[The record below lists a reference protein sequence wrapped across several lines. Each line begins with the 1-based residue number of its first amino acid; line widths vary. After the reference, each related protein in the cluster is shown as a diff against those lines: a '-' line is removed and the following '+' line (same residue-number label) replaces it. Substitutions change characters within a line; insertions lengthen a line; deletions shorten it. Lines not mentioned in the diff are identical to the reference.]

1 MADQSTKKDPLD
13 LRRERPPYVI
23 DRSGPELEDID
34 TPSAVGTDPT
44 ETPDSEVQKPTVAL
58 DEDAVRRAEREGK
71 GFRG

>member
-1 MADQSTKKDPLD
+1 MADHSTKKNPLE

-23 DRSGPELEDID
+23 DRSGPEREDID
-34 TPSAVGTDPT
+34 APSAVGTDPT
-44 ETPDSEVQKPTVAL
+44 EAPDAEVGKPTVSL

>member
-1 MADQSTKKDPLD
+1 MADDSTKKNPLD

-34 TPSAVGTDPT
+34 AASAVGTDPT
-44 ETPDSEVQKPTVAL
+44 EAPDSRVEKPTVSL
-58 DEDAVRRAEREGK
+58 DPDAVRRAEREGK